1 MPDTQEKLLSVE
13 EAQDK
18 VREESVYTADTD
30 ETPVETE
37 ELKTEEEVEDE
48 SEKEE
53 TKDETD
59 ESDKETEDESEEET
73 ETDVEEEPEKETVK
87 FKYKS
92 QEEAEAGAK
101 EAERKMHEKA
111 EEARV
116 LKEEIE
122 SFKKN
127 LSKSVED
134 GDLTKKEGSSLKNIF
149 VDMLKNIDDLDS
161 SDESYREKLAEIW
174 ANGLGEGLSI
184 QEQAREAKV
193 KEEQAKEEEN
203 KGIVEQANTL
213 AKSAGVDM
221 DFIRDEKGKSV
232 STIDYDLF
240 WAIVAKSQLVGET
253 VEDRINWVVNEVK
266 KKRTDDRE
274 RIINQQKILSDKQ
287 KKAQDKN
294 KVLEKGVKVIPDKKE
309 DEVPLSM
316 TEALSRIERRV

>member
-37 ELKTEEEVEDE
+37 EPTIEEEVEDE
-48 SEKEE
+48 PEKEPE
-53 TKDETD
+53 VEDPE
-59 ESDKETEDESEEET
+59 KETEDEPEEES

-116 LKEEIE
+116 LREEVE

-127 LSKSVED
+127 LKKSVED
-134 GDLTKKEGSSLKNIF
+134 GELTKKEGASLKNIF
-149 VDMLKNIDDLDS
+149 IDMLQNIDDLDS

-184 QEQAREAKV
+184 QEQERIARM

-203 KGIVEQANTL
+203 RSIVEQANTL
-213 AKSAGVDM
+213 AKSAGLDM
-221 DFIRDEKGKSV
+221 DFIRDEKGKPV

-240 WAIVAKSQLVGET
+240 WAIVAKSQPVGET

-274 RIINQQKILSDKQ
+274 RIINQQKILSEKQ

>member
-37 ELKTEEEVEDE
+37 EPTTEEEVEDE
-48 SEKEE
+48 PEKEPE
-53 TKDETD
+53 VEDPE
-59 ESDKETEDESEEET
+59 KETEDEPEEES

-116 LKEEIE
+116 LREEVE

-127 LSKSVED
+127 LKKSVED
-134 GDLTKKEGSSLKNIF
+134 GELTKKEGASLKNIF
-149 VDMLKNIDDLDS
+149 IDMLQNIDDLDS

-213 AKSAGVDM
+213 AKSAGLDM
-221 DFIRDEKGKSV
+221 DFLRDEKGKPV

-240 WAIVAKSQLVGET
+240 WAIVSKSQPVGET
-253 VEDRINWVVNEVK
+253 VEDRINWVIEEVK

>member
-37 ELKTEEEVEDE
+37 EPTTEEEVEDE
-48 SEKEE
+48 PEKEPE
-53 TKDETD
+53 VEDPE
-59 ESDKETEDESEEET
+59 KETEDEPEEES

-116 LKEEIE
+116 LREEVE

-127 LSKSVED
+127 LKKSVED
-134 GDLTKKEGSSLKNIF
+134 GELTKKEGASLKNIF
-149 VDMLKNIDDLDS
+149 IDMLQNIDDLDS

-184 QEQAREAKV
+184 QEQERIARM

-203 KGIVEQANTL
+203 KSIVEQANTL
-213 AKSAGVDM
+213 AKSAGLDM
-221 DFIRDEKGKSV
+221 DFIRDEKGRPV
-232 STIDYDLF
+232 STVDYDLF
-240 WAIVAKSQLVGET
+240 WAIVAKSEPVGKT
-253 VEDRINWVVNEVK
+253 VEDRINWVIEEVK
-266 KKRTDDRE
+266 RKRADDRE
-274 RIINQQKILSDKQ
+274 RIINQQKILSEKQ

-294 KVLEKGVKVIPDKKE
+294 KVLEKGVKVIPEKGK
-309 DEVPLSM
+309 DETPLSI

>member
-37 ELKTEEEVEDE
+37 EPTTEEEVEDE
-48 SEKEE
+48 PEKEPE
-53 TKDETD
+53 VEDPE
-59 ESDKETEDESEEET
+59 KETEDEPEEES

-116 LKEEIE
+116 LREEVE

-127 LSKSVED
+127 LKKSVED
-134 GDLTKKEGSSLKNIF
+134 GELTKKEGASLKNIF
-149 VDMLKNIDDLDS
+149 IDMLQNIDDLDS

-184 QEQAREAKV
+184 QEQERIARM

-203 KGIVEQANTL
+203 RSIVEQANTL
-213 AKSAGVDM
+213 AKSAGLDM
-221 DFIRDEKGKSV
+221 DFIRDEKGKPV

-240 WAIVAKSQLVGET
+240 WAIVAKSQPVGET

-274 RIINQQKILSDKQ
+274 RIINQQKILSEKQ

-294 KVLEKGVKVIPDKKE
+294 KVLEKGVKIIPDKTK
-309 DEVPLSM
+309 DEAPLSM
-316 TEALSRIERRV
+316 AEALSRIERRV